1 MDIPLTVND
10 TMQANQSTSVNEKTK
25 TIPKQAVLFTFA
37 LKHTERQIFMAE
49 IWINFKMCIL
59 IKSTVYS

>member
-10 TMQANQSTSVNEKTK
+10 TMQANQNTSVNEKTK
-25 TIPKQAVLFTFA
+25 TIPKQAVLFTFV

-49 IWINFKMCIL
+49 I
-59 IKSTVYS
+59 

>member
-49 IWINFKMCIL
+49 I
-59 IKSTVYS
+59 